1 MSPLPLPGEQIQ
13 ENAYAIV
20 RLLIHH
26 PESLGPALAGE
37 AIGLHRVYED
47 VLDHMLDTPQYGSS
61 RASPRDSSDLG
72 SAFPLRGSPDSPPSD
87 AYATLQHRSSSFL
100 NLNLM
105 NTQLVLSF
113 YTSLVRLLACCA
125 PVDEDSAVSETSETT
140 ATNGLVSRTTSSD
153 QSGAKSEAGKACGV
167 VDVKKSCAERTR
179 NILRNLISVDD
190 ARGILSL
197 PYARDGAQG
206 IIPTHKEAALLFL
219 SRVYGVTE
227 PQLFREL
234 LADAFLPDIK
244 TALKLA
250 SVSIKRIFLYTCS
263 I

>member
-1 MSPLPLPGEQIQ
+1 MNVPSATPGEQIQ

-72 SAFPLRGSPDSPPSD
+72 SALPLRGSPDSPPGDSH
-87 AYATLQHRSSSFL
+87 ASLQHRSSSFL

-140 ATNGLVSRTTSSD
+140 ATNGLVSRTTSS
-153 QSGAKSEAGKACGV
+153 GPKSEAGKACGV

-197 PYARDGAQG
+197 PYAKDGAQG

-244 TALKLA
+244 TALKRA